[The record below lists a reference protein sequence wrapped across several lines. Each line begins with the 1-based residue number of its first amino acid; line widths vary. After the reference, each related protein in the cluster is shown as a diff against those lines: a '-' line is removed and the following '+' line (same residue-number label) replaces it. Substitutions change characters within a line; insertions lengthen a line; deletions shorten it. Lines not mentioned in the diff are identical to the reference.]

1 MAPVPGALKSAVSP
15 SALRAVASSDHAEYP
30 QFSADAYEALA
41 DDMPS
46 RFRPELMQYAKK
58 HALEEHDQDTPQK
71 NVRTSNDSF
80 TNENDSGWDFDDSQL
95 YSGAVSY
102 THLRAHET

>member
-46 RFRPELMQYAKK
+46 RFRP
-58 HALEEHDQDTPQK
+58 
-71 NVRTSNDSF
+71 
-80 TNENDSGWDFDDSQL
+80 
-95 YSGAVSY
+95 
-102 THLRAHET
+102 